1 MDDSVLHF
9 YDQLSGDYH
18 RLFEDWQGFVH
29 RQGEALDRLL
39 QAQLGS
45 RPQSVLDCCCGIGT
59 QAIALAL
66 RGYQV
71 RGTDLSTQAVER
83 ARREAQTYGVAITFG
98 VADVR
103 TLAEHV
109 TDSFDVVLACDN
121 ALPHLLSDA
130 DLQQG
135 VRSMAARLRP
145 GGLFVA
151 SIRDYDALVQER
163 PRSTPLKVFDNN
175 ERRIVFQVWDWS
187 ADGRSYR
194 LQQFI
199 LQGDGTTW
207 QTQVYTTHY
216 RALLRAELTAMLQRA
231 GLNDVHWHP
240 AEETGYHQPLV
251 TARKPP
257 AESP

>member
-1 MDDSVLHF
+1 MNDSVLHF

-18 RLFEDWQGFVH
+18 RLFEDWPRFVQ

-39 QAQLGS
+39 QTLLGS
-45 RPQSVLDCCCGIGT
+45 CPHSVLDCCCGIGT

-66 RGYQV
+66 RGYSV
-71 RGTDLSTQAVER
+71 RATDLSAKAVER
-83 ARREAQTYGVAITFG
+83 ARREAQTYGVTIPFG

-103 TLAEHV
+103 KLAEHV

-121 ALPHLLSDA
+121 ALPHLLDDA

-135 VRSMAARLRP
+135 VSSMAARLRP

-151 SIRDYDALVQER
+151 STRDYDALVQER
-163 PRSTPLKVFDNN
+163 PRSTPLKVFDNGN
-175 ERRIVFQVWDWS
+175 ERRIVFQVWDWA

-207 QTQVYTTHY
+207 HTQVYPTHY
-216 RALLRAELTAMLQRA
+216 RALLRAELTAFLERA
-231 GLNDVHWHP
+231 GLGDVRWHR

-251 TARKPP
+251 TARKPFLG
-257 AESP
+257 